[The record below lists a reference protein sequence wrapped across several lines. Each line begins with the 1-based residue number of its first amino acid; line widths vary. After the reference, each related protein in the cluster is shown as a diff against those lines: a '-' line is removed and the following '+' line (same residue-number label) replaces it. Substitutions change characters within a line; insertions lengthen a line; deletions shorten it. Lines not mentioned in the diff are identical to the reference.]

1 MKQVRQGLL
10 GGYVSWP
17 GGFFI
22 LRLQHQ
28 SWFHLLF
35 GKGKLTS
42 SFATLSSMITFH
54 KLKHISD
61 VMMLGHLVDP
71 LVFNVLW
78 VEAYPYMVYVL
89 YIYRQF
95 KNSLFAMR
103 IAIL

>member
-22 LRLQHQ
+22 PRLQQNNHGFICFLVKENQ
-28 SWFHLLF
+28 PLLS
-35 GKGKLTS
+35 LTFS
-42 SFATLSSMITFH
+42 HFTIH
-54 KLKHISD
+54 NLKHISA
-61 VMMLGHLVDP
+61 VMKLGHLVDP

>member
-17 GGFFI
+17 GGSFI
-22 LRLQHQ
+22 PRLQQQ

-61 VMMLGHLVDP
+61 VMMLGHLVDS
-71 LVFNVLW
+71 LAFKVLG
-78 VEAYPYMVYVL
+78 VEVHPYMV
-89 YIYRQF
+89 
-95 KNSLFAMR
+95 
-103 IAIL
+103 

>member
-1 MKQVRQGLL
+1 MDTCASQAG
-10 GGYVSWP
+10 S
-17 GGFFI
+17 FI
-22 LRLQHQ
+22 PRLQQQ

-54 KLKHISD
+54 KLNHISD

-78 VEAYPYMVYVL
+78 VEAYPYIVYVL
-89 YIYRQF
+89 YIQMYIYGMHTIY
-95 KNSLFAMR
+95 L
-103 IAIL
+103 